1 MNNSRF
7 GAFLLFAAALTLAGL
22 PAAAADLLPAGQAFA
37 LSGRL
42 DQGRAIL
49 RYRIADGY
57 YLYRDK
63 LRFSVEPPAAQ
74 AGGPTLPKGKMKNDE
89 FFGRVEIYRGE
100 VVVRVPVRTPASN
113 EPIVVTAVSQGC
125 ADAGV
130 CYPPQ
135 QVSLTLLPG
144 QPEAAA
150 KGPGAPERKSLLDA
164 LDGKP

>member
-1 MNNSRF
+1 MIRLRHQ
-7 GAFLLFAAALTLAGL
+7 AAQLCAAAFALAVA
-22 PAAAADLLPAGQAFA
+22 PAGAADLLPAGEAFA
-37 LSGRL
+37 LAGRL
-42 DQGRAIL
+42 DPGRVIL

-63 LRFSVEPPAAQ
+63 LRFTVTPPAVL
-74 AGGPTLPKGKMKNDE
+74 AGKPTLPRGRMKNDE
-89 FFGRVEIYRGE
+89 FFGRVETYRGE
-100 VVVRVPVRTPASN
+100 VVIRLPVRTPAAN

-135 QVSLTLLPG
+135 QVSLTLVAG
-144 QPEAAA
+144 QPETAATV
-150 KGPGAPERKSLLDA
+150 PGAPGRKSLLDA

>member
-1 MNNSRF
+1 MIGPRNR
-7 GAFLLFAAALTLAGL
+7 AFLLFAAVLGLADL
-22 PAAAADLLPAGQAFA
+22 PATAADLLPAGQAFA
-37 LSGRL
+37 LAGRL
-42 DQGRAIL
+42 DQGRAVL

-63 LRFSVEPPAAQ
+63 LRFTVAPTAALT
-74 AGGPTLPKGKMKNDE
+74 GKPTLPKGRMKDDE

-100 VVVRVPVRTPASN
+100 VVIRLPVRTPAPT

-135 QVSLTLLPG
+135 QVSLTLRPG
-144 QPEAAA
+144 QPETAADS
-150 KGPGAPERKSLLDA
+150 PAPQGRRSLLDA